1 MPKAQKAI
9 YSCKSVPNE
18 NDLWKV
24 YAVVAAPF
32 FLGAASV
39 PEPKSP
45 KKHHIN
51 KTMAKTHN
59 QQIPNPKKTMIENLN
74 RELYDRKRWKHL
86 LWSHSWNGEA
96 RYASISSCQF
106 RWSFCE
112 LPWRSSYLKSLIIN
126 QRVRVTIPNINPN
139 KIIEEG
145 KKNKKLHFR
154 VRAAGKAQAAQRL
167 FWRWKLRR
175 PHLTQRVWVL
185 FLLLPKLPVP
195 FPCVPFKH
203 TCQNDE
209 SYNNI

>member
-106 RWSFCE
+106 RWSFCG

-126 QRVRVTIPNINPN
+126 QSKLTIPNINPN
-139 KIIEEG
+139 EIIEEEEVTFPSACG
-145 KKNKKLHFR
+145 GESTSGATTLLEME
-154 VRAAGKAQAAQRL
+154 AAAATPHTESVSL
-167 FWRWKLRR
+167 VPSLTKTPCSLPLRSIYAHVSNR
-175 PHLTQRVWVL
+175 R
-185 FLLLPKLPVP
+185 
-195 FPCVPFKH
+195 
-203 TCQNDE
+203 
-209 SYNNI
+209 II